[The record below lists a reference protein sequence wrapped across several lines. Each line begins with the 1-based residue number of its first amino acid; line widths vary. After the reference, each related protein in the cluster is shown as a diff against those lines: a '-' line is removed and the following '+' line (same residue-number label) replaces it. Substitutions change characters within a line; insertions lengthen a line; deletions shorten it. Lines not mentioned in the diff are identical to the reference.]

1 MEKNIKILIGA
12 LAIII
17 LVIAAYFALFSNNIK
32 SYDETHTGAIVV
44 AKGNSFKISL
54 NSNPTT
60 GFQWTPEYDSNLIE
74 LVNTEYKADEPQLM
88 GSGGKDIY
96 EFRVI
101 GSNTN
106 TTIKFTYA
114 RPWESVPPINEKSF
128 QINIK

>member
-1 MEKNIKILIGA
+1 MDKNIKILIGA
-12 LAIII
+12 LAILI
-17 LVIAAYFALFSNNIK
+17 LLIAAYFAFFSNNIK
-32 SYDETHTGAIVV
+32 TYDETHTGTIVV

-96 EFRVI
+96 EFKVI
-101 GSNTN
+101 GSNTD
-106 TTIKFTYA
+106 TSIKFTYA
-114 RPWESVPPINEKSF
+114 RPWESVPPINAKSF